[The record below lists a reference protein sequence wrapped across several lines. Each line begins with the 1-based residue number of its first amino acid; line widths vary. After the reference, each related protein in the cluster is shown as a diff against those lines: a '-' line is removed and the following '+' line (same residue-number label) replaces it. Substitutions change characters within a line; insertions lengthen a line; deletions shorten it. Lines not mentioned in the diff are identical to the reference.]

1 MGPMSLAASVTD
13 SSLDLPPPYELITL
27 REAGDAFAHACA
39 IAGQR
44 GAGTL
49 IWVRRDDVAEF
60 AVVLEP
66 EEPLSKARRAI
77 YAGMNAMAEAL
88 AVHAPPSRPITFDW
102 PDAIRVDGVLVGGGR
117 LAWPEGAPENEIPE
131 WLVFSAMIR
140 TAAVDAGDPGLRP
153 LLGSLD
159 ELGFAA
165 ADPGEIIASFSRHLM
180 TAFDEWSEG
189 GFPPTGKRWLD
200 HFTPHN
206 TQNIQLADNGD
217 LLVTGEGRGRA
228 AGRHELATALA
239 RPSWLD
245 PATGMP
251 WL

>member
-88 AVHAPPSRPITFDW
+88 AVHAPPSRPTG
-102 PDAIRVDGVLVGGGR
+102 PMRYAST
-117 LAWPEGAPENEIPE
+117 
-131 WLVFSAMIR
+131 VFSSAVAAWLGPKGHSRMRYR
-140 TAAVDAGDPGLRP
+140 TGL
-153 LLGSLD
+153 S
-159 ELGFAA
+159 
-165 ADPGEIIASFSRHLM
+165 SR
-180 TAFDEWSEG
+180 
-189 GFPPTGKRWLD
+189 
-200 HFTPHN
+200 
-206 TQNIQLADNGD
+206 Q
-217 LLVTGEGRGRA
+217 
-228 AGRHELATALA
+228 
-239 RPSWLD
+239 
-245 PATGMP
+245 
-251 WL
+251 